1 MIYNKSIHPVE
12 VKKIS
17 IRMWTLR
24 SEIEAA
30 ISRRMKECE
39 AAGVP
44 LYIEDIKAFYN
55 LKNGTT
61 PATSEG
67 ESNVLPLQKEDSVTS
82 LMESIS
88 AEQNDDPLAIP
99 EADPLSTPPEAN
111 AGEAVNTTS
120 EVKEAGSESKNL
132 SEAEAIIAEQ
142 TQQGLEN
149 KKPNPILERPYTR
162 QAPDLDQISYG
173 FTFLS
178 DMNMDQLLT
187 FTKDK
192 FLQGQSIVIEF
203 LIPQGF
209 KMSADVAVC
218 NHYAMRSKII
228 SSTKPDYR
236 VQCRFTFAISGERD
250 TLRNFLK
257 SIEPTIMHERKKK
270 KSTEEDSLGI

>member
-55 LKNGTT
+55 LKNSG
-61 PATSEG
+61 PQVMIEG
-67 ESNVLPLQKEDSVTS
+67 ESNVLPLEKEDSVTS

-88 AEQNDDPLAIP
+88 AEQTDDPLATP
-99 EADPLSTPPEAN
+99 AADPLTPPPEAN
-111 AGEAVNTTS
+111 PGDALASAPVGEAAT
-120 EVKEAGSESKNL
+120 EGKNL

-270 KSTEEDSLGI
+270 KMSEDDSLGI